1 MKNNSAH
8 PGSTGILI
16 GAVTAILALVRG
28 PWQSRLLLG
37 VFLLWGLGLL
47 ASHML
52 PPARQ
57 ANRTRKS
64 RLRGKRFPAA
74 DDGPDIPARMQK
86 TDGIP
91 AETLLLRHVNH
102 RISAFLRSAYPG
114 VTWEWEEGEKPEK
127 LILSGGTGRIRVF
140 GVPDFG
146 HADITLDQQANITC
160 SMVRIV
166 PLADSENKT
175 PPDGQTPSGKQPIDP
190 QVWYET
196 QGRAILET
204 LVTDLNSRGYSSLTI
219 HENGDACVEEGQ
231 QEVPKEHLAGF
242 PAKVYWPRL
251 VEVLESNGLTA
262 ESTPCGIRVSW

>member
-1 MKNNSAH
+1 MKNSSAH

-16 GAVTAILALVRG
+16 GAVIAILALVRG

-37 VFLLWGLGLL
+37 VFLIWGLGLL
-47 ASHML
+47 TAHKL
-52 PPARQ
+52 PLARQ

-64 RLRGKRFPAA
+64 WPHRKRYSAA
-74 DDGPDIPARMQK
+74 DDGPDIPARRQK
-86 TDGIP
+86 TDSIP

-102 RISAFLRSAYPG
+102 RISAYLRSAYPG
-114 VTWEWEEGEKPEK
+114 VTWEWEQGEKPEK
-127 LILSGGTGRIRVF
+127 LALSGGTGRIRVF

-166 PLADSENKT
+166 PLADTENKT
-175 PPDGQTPSGKQPIDP
+175 TPDGQAPSGKQPADP
-190 QVWYET
+190 QVWYEI

-219 HENGDACVEEGQ
+219 HGNGDACVEEDQ
-231 QEVPKEHLAGF
+231 KEVPKGRLPGF
-242 PAKVYWPRL
+242 PEKVYWNRL

-262 ESTPCGIRVSW
+262 EATPGGIRVCW